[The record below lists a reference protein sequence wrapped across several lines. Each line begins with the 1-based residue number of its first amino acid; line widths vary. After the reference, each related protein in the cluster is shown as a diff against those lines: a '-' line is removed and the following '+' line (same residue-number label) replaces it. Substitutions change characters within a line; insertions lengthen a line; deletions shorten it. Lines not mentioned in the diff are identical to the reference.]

1 MNRYIILFLLFSP
14 LFLQAQVFDYK
25 IEGTILNPENN
36 KFAYLVIDSLP
47 DLERQRYVSPIVA
60 NKFTFKGK
68 TDLNGWLFRT
78 GMIYLGED
86 SMRSEQSVSESMLMR
101 RVVGRGL
108 VIENLTIDI
117 DKEGNINEAKVEGT
131 ELNRDHF
138 ALKRSVKTGK
148 IDEFIKSHL
157 DSPLSAYY
165 LKILLKLESKMMIEY
180 SGAENLFNML
190 SMRIKNSKEGRLLA
204 AEIEKTK

>member
-1 MNRYIILFLLFSP
+1 MNRYIVLFFLFSP
-14 LFLQAQVFDYK
+14 LCLQAQLFDYK

-47 DLERQRYVSPIVA
+47 DLGRQRYVSPIVA
-60 NKFTFKGK
+60 NKFIFKGK
-68 TDLNGWLFRT
+68 ADLNGWLFRT

-86 SMRSEQSVSESMLMR
+86 SIRSDQSVSESMLMR

-117 DKEGNINEAKVEGT
+117 DKEGNINEAKVYGT

-138 ALKRSVKTGK
+138 ALKKSVRTGK

-180 SGAENLFNML
+180 SGAENLFNLL
-190 SMRIKNSKEGRLLA
+190 SARIKNSKEGKLLA